1 MVSILLYN
9 YGGMLMYEVKVYI
22 DIAMTIL
29 AFTELVKV
37 ILIIAEKCKKVL
49 SHLSSKEL
57 D

>member
-1 MVSILLYN
+1 MVSIPLYN

-37 ILIIAEKCKKVL
+37 ILIILEKCKK
-49 SHLSSKEL
+49 H
-57 D
+57 